1 MGLGTRV
8 SLEQKVVAIGKVRD
22 GVIRVWAG
30 LDMGKKKR
38 EELARENAGSPE
50 LGQLPFQ
57 TRNIVYI
64 LRVPSRTG

>member
-38 EELARENAGSPE
+38 EELARKTQGARNSGSCLFKPE
-50 LGQLPFQ
+50 
-57 TRNIVYI
+57 I
-64 LRVPSRTG
+64 LFIF